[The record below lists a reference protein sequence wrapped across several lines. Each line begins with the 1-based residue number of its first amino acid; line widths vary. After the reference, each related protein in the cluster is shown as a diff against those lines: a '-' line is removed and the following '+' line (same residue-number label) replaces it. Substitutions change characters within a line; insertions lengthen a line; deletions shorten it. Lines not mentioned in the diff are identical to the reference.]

1 MFRESSAGPD
11 VVGRIQVMKS
21 SLKVVHRFRGLV
33 LVIDR
38 SCYLVVELDQS
49 SKQSLVQNALL
60 CNLPS
65 VCSSLFQSYHSLF
78 FFYFF
83 FYL

>member
-65 VCSSLFQSYHSLF
+65 VYFNLTIVFF